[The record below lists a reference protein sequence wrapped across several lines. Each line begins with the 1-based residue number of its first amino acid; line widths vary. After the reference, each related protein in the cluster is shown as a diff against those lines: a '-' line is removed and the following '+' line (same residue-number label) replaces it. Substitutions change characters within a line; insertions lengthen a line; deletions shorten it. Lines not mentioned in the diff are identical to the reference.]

1 MTMRYLSPIFIAEVI
16 CFIVALAIIWK
27 DKNAFGKV
35 ITCYLAIA
43 LVTEEAAA
51 YLAIRGIHNLWLF
64 NIYIIFEISAI
75 LYGLYHCIKKYVSAK
90 PIFLISLGT
99 IILTYIFFLVTQS
112 FSHLNT
118 VTITV
123 MSVIFT
129 LFCLYYYYLLLKDE
143 SFIEIRTHPEFW
155 WVTGVLF
162 YYFGSTMSNLFDG
175 LFTVKLIGFATL
187 RYCIYIILNL
197 ILYSCWLYS
206 FICRM
211 KQRKLHS

>member
-1 MTMRYLSPIFIAEVI
+1 MRYLSPIFIAEVI
-16 CFIVALAIIWK
+16 CFIAALAIIWK

-43 LVTEEAAA
+43 LLTEEAAA

-64 NIYIIFEISAI
+64 NLYIIFEIVAI
-75 LYGLYHCIKKYVSAK
+75 SYGLYYCIKRYTIPKL
-90 PIFLISLGT
+90 IFIISLG
-99 IILTYIFFLVTQS
+99 IIGLTYIFFLITKP
-112 FSHLNT
+112 FTDLNT
-118 VTITV
+118 ITITV

-129 LFCLYYYYLLLKDE
+129 LYCLYYYYLLLKDE
-143 SFIEIRTHPEFW
+143 KFIEIQTHPEFW

-162 YYFGSTMSNLFDG
+162 YYFGSTMSNIFDG

-187 RYCIYIILNL
+187 RYCIYILLNL
-197 ILYSCWLYS
+197 ILYSFWLYS

-211 KQRKLHS
+211 KQRKLHP